1 MTMGIILLEEQLE
14 SMGHF
19 EVDPG
24 GLPIG

>member
-1 MTMGIILLEEQLE
+1 MTMGIILLEERLE
-14 SMGHF
+14 SVGHF